1 MVNKKIYPNIMANK
15 IILVDGS
22 SYLFRAYYA
31 LPHLTN
37 STGTPSGAIIGVLN
51 MLRKLKKT
59 YNSKYICVIF
69 DAKGKNFRH
78 DLFPEYKAN
87 RKKVPNELVEQIKP
101 LISIIKALGYKTI
114 SMSGVEADDVIGTLC
129 KKLKTEYESDQII
142 IATGDKDMAQLV
154 NLKVSLIDT
163 MKDTLTDIEEVKKK
177 FGVMPSQII
186 DYLALVG
193 DTSDNIPGI
202 PKVGPKTASKWLC
215 EFQNIENLIQN
226 AELIKGKVGENLR
239 AHTQQLRLSYKL
251 ATINCDLDIPYNLTD
266 LAMNMPNRD
275 YLLEKFKFYEF
286 KKLLS
291 ELKPDKQAPSHK
303 KNYYY
308 ISTIEKLNSF
318 IEVVSNKKIIA
329 IDTETTSI
337 DPMKAN
343 LVGISI
349 SYKAHMGVYIPLT
362 HKCDNM
368 IQQIPL
374 DSAIEKL
381 KLILEDNTIEKVGQ
395 NIKYDIKILNKVGI
409 QIRGKLYDTML
420 ASYVFNSSITK
431 HNLNDLAKKYL
442 DYECVKFEEIT
453 KKANKK
459 ITFDQ
464 VNINDATM
472 YAAEDVDIT
481 FQLHNYFW
489 PKISANNKLTN
500 IFLNIEMPVMYVIN
514 QIEMNGIAINLD
526 SLKKQSDEIEIK
538 LDCLEQQCYTLSG
551 AEFNLS
557 SSKQMREILFE
568 KLKLPILSKT
578 PGGVPSTSEDVLK
591 ELSNNYELP
600 KIIMEYRHLS
610 KLKNTYIDKLP
621 KMINPNTHRI
631 HTSYHQAVAIT
642 GRLSS
647 SDPNLQN
654 IPIRTPEGKK
664 IREAIVPRKG
674 FSIISADYSQIELRI
689 MAHISHDLTLINAF
703 TNNEDIH
710 ASTASEILNKDIK
723 LITSEERR
731 QAKAVNFGLIYG
743 MSAFG
748 LAKQLQISR
757 ANAQNYIDIY
767 FQRYPM
773 ILEYME
779 QKKKDAQSNG
789 YVETIFGRRLHIP
802 NIKSKNFAIRNASE
816 RISINA
822 PMQGSAADIIKIA
835 MIKIN
840 EFLEKNTDL
849 HIEMVMQ
856 VHDELVFEVKNEHVK
871 DAKYVIQNI
880 MENATKLLVP
890 LVVDINEGSNWA
902 ESH

>member
-1 MVNKKIYPNIMANK
+1 
-15 IILVDGS
+15 
-22 SYLFRAYYA
+22 
-31 LPHLTN
+31 
-37 STGTPSGAIIGVLN
+37 
-51 MLRKLKKT
+51 
-59 YNSKYICVIF
+59 
-69 DAKGKNFRH
+69 
-78 DLFPEYKAN
+78 
-87 RKKVPNELVEQIKP
+87 
-101 LISIIKALGYKTI
+101 
-114 SMSGVEADDVIGTLC
+114 
-129 KKLKTEYESDQII
+129 
-142 IATGDKDMAQLV
+142 
-154 NLKVSLIDT
+154 
-163 MKDTLTDIEEVKKK
+163 
-177 FGVMPSQII
+177 
-186 DYLALVG
+186 
-193 DTSDNIPGI
+193 
-202 PKVGPKTASKWLC
+202 
-215 EFQNIENLIQN
+215 
-226 AELIKGKVGENLR
+226 
-239 AHTQQLRLSYKL
+239 
-251 ATINCDLDIPYNLTD
+251 
-266 LAMNMPNRD
+266 
-275 YLLEKFKFYEF
+275 
-286 KKLLS
+286 
-291 ELKPDKQAPSHK
+291 
-303 KNYYY
+303 
-308 ISTIEKLNSF
+308 
-318 IEVVSNKKIIA
+318 
-329 IDTETTSI
+329 
-337 DPMKAN
+337 
-343 LVGISI
+343 
-349 SYKAHMGVYIPLT
+349 
-362 HKCDNM
+362 
-368 IQQIPL
+368 
-374 DSAIEKL
+374 
-381 KLILEDNTIEKVGQ
+381 
-395 NIKYDIKILNKVGI
+395 
-409 QIRGKLYDTML
+409 
-420 ASYVFNSSITK
+420 
-431 HNLNDLAKKYL
+431 
-442 DYECVKFEEIT
+442 
-453 KKANKK
+453 
-459 ITFDQ
+459 
-464 VNINDATM
+464 
-472 YAAEDVDIT
+472 
-481 FQLHNYFW
+481 
-489 PKISANNKLTN
+489 
-500 IFLNIEMPVMYVIN
+500 
-514 QIEMNGIAINLD
+514 
-526 SLKKQSDEIEIK
+526 
-538 LDCLEQQCYTLSG
+538 
-551 AEFNLS
+551 
-557 SSKQMREILFE
+557 
-568 KLKLPILSKT
+568 
-578 PGGVPSTSEDVLK
+578 
-591 ELSNNYELP
+591 
-600 KIIMEYRHLS
+600 
-610 KLKNTYIDKLP
+610 
-621 KMINPNTHRI
+621 MINPNTHRI